1 MPNISFHLALFPN
14 QSDDEITHMTV
25 SGAMQLSMK
34 QLDITFQLA
43 GNINVLQLP
52 EITPTPS
59 RTDKLWENTCFEVF
73 VAEPRDPNYWEYNI
87 SPSHNWAVFHFTGY
101 RSAKSD
107 ELTVDKIIVNSHSIS
122 PNQYQI
128 QTILPLPQA
137 LHNKNLQV
145 GVSTILRDRQ
155 DTIYYYAL
163 THLSQNP
170 DFHDRNCFTLLLN
183 AES

>member
-1 MPNISFHLALFPN
+1 MKVSGNLQLSKTQLNISF
-14 QSDDEITHMTV
+14 
-25 SGAMQLSMK
+25 QLTGS
-34 QLDITFQLA
+34 
-43 GNINVLQLP
+43 INALQLP
-52 EITPTPS
+52 EESSTPS

-73 VAEPRDPNYWEYNI
+73 VARPQDQNYWEYNI
-87 SPSHNWAVFHFTGY
+87 SPSHNWAVFHFTEY

-107 ELTVDKIIVNSHSIS
+107 ELSVDKIMIKSHSVS

-128 QTILPLPQA
+128 HSNLPLPEA
-137 LHNKNLQV
+137 LHGKNLQI

-155 DTIYYYAL
+155 NSIYYYAL
-163 THLSQNP
+163 AHLRQNP